1 MWHLLVVEDEPD
13 IAHVLEKGL
22 AYKGFGV
29 TVARSGEAALRELRE
44 TLPDLIILDVM
55 LPDIDGFE
63 LCRRIRAM
71 GHVSLPILMLTA
83 KDTQA
88 DKIAGLDCGA
98 DDYITKPF
106 DFEELLA
113 RIRAGLRRAG
123 ELSSS
128 PSKIAV
134 ADVLID
140 VATRQVWRGGVLL
153 ELTAREYELLE
164 ILARHAGQVLSKGQI
179 FEQVWGLDNDAG
191 WEVVKVYVNLLRAKL
206 NAGGKADLIQTI
218 HGIGYM
224 LLKEDRFH
232 ENATS

>member
-22 AYKGFGV
+22 TYKGFGV
-29 TVARSGEAALRELRE
+29 TVARSGEAALREMRE
-44 TLPDLIILDVM
+44 ALPDLIILDVM
-55 LPDIDGFE
+55 LPDIGGFE
-63 LCRRIRAM
+63 VCRRIRAM
-71 GHVSLPILMLTA
+71 GYASLPIFMLTA

-113 RIRAGLRRAG
+113 RIRAGLRRTG
-123 ELSSS
+123 ELWSS
-128 PSKIAV
+128 PAKIEV

-140 VATRQVWRGGVLL
+140 PTTRQVWRRGVLL

-164 ILARHAGQVLSKGQI
+164 ILARNAGQVLTKGQI
-179 FEQVWGLDNDAG
+179 FEQVWGFDNDVG
-191 WEVVKVYVNLLRAKL
+191 WEVVKVYVNLLRTKL
-206 NAGGKADLIQTI
+206 NAGGKADLIQTVRS
-218 HGIGYM
+218 IGYM
-224 LLKEDRFH
+224 L
-232 ENATS
+232 TS